1 MNRLFDSFDVLLP
14 REQLEK
20 WAVIA
25 CDQFTS
31 EPGYWDGVKA
41 CVGDAPSAYRCI
53 LPEVELGEA
62 GNERYA
68 QIRRSMRGYLGVTS
82 DGSDSDVQKPRPVFT
97 TSDGS
102 DSDVQKLRPVFTDK
116 ENSGSHRDNDGA
128 AEQGVFYECKDSFIY
143 VERTLEDGSV
153 RQGLVGVIDLE
164 DFDYHAGSVSLIR
177 PTERTVEERIPAR
190 LRIRSNAL
198 LELSHVLLLCDD
210 DEFSLIEPFSR
221 EKDTLTRLYD
231 FDLMQGGGHIA
242 GWLVDGRR
250 AELLRGSL
258 DAYYD
263 RKAAEMAGTP
273 PIYFAVGD
281 GNHSLAAAKAN
292 YERLKELA
300 VSAAS
305 ADHPAGTEESAAA
318 QNCTGTS
325 CAAESLEESVR
336 LARYAMV
343 ELVNIRSE
351 SMVFEPIHRILTG
364 VKACEVI
371 DYLREECGADQAP
384 ESADGDKKAP
394 SSDVRKFS
402 LGVCTC
408 EGCFALTV
416 PGRGDDLP
424 VMIIQDALDKYLKEH
439 SGSIDYIHGADT
451 VRELSNAPDSVG
463 LILPDIDKAGLFRW
477 IAANGPLPRKTFS
490 LGHAREKRYY
500 LETRRL

>member
-97 TSDGS
+97 
-102 DSDVQKLRPVFTDK
+102 DK

-198 LELSHVLLLCDD
+198 IELSHVLLLCDD

-300 VSAAS
+300 AAS
-305 ADHPAGTEESAAA
+305 ADHPAGTEESAAS

-371 DYLREECGADQAP
+371 DFLRKECGADQTPGAVDRD
-384 ESADGDKKAP
+384 EEAASSA
-394 SSDVRKFS
+394 SREFTLS
-402 LGVCTC
+402 VCTC
-408 EGCFALTV
+408 EGSFVLTV

-477 IAANGPLPRKTFS
+477 IAANGPLSRKTFS

-500 LETRRL
+500 LEARRL